1 MGMGTDWNLDLA
13 VLPNELKLLLLFV
26 KNESEGSQTPYVEEL
41 FNGTD
46 WNLFLELARHHRV
59 YPYIFNQV
67 KTMDSRVPSD
77 VVQELRHDYQRNT
90 FHMLRL
96 SGEMEQFCQLLSD
109 NKIKVLQLK
118 GPALAA
124 DLYND
129 LSKRTCSDLD
139 VLISMDDLDQTHE
152 LLTNGG
158 YVRDEYF
165 STVLNDWKWRH
176 HHMTYFHTQKKIKLE
191 IHWRL
196 NPGPSFEPDFSK
208 LWARKRLSTLTSSP
222 VYMLGHEDLFMF
234 LVSHGARHGWSRL
247 RWLVDMD
254 RILRIHHGWG
264 KLGFLLKKYQLKH
277 VGGQALLLSSELLG
291 TPIPIELSSLAA
303 RKRPKQLAQET
314 LFYIKQMIHLHKEPL
329 PDDVAKY
336 HKRHLFNLMSF
347 QLKLL
352 HVLSFLYPYPMDVEI
367 MPLPKS
373 LHFLYFP
380 LRPFLWVW
388 RKTRKQAWL

>member
-1 MGMGTDWNLDLA
+1 MGTDWNLDLT

-26 KNESEGSQTPYVEEL
+26 KNESEGSKTRYQEDL
-41 FNGTD
+41 FMGTD

-67 KTMDSRVPSD
+67 KTMDSVVPSY
-77 VVQELRHDYQRNT
+77 VIQELRHEYQRNT
-90 FHMLRL
+90 FQMLRL
-96 SGEMEQFCQLLSD
+96 SGEMEQFCKLLSD
-109 NKIKVLQLK
+109 NEIKVLLLK

-139 VLISMDDLDQTHE
+139 VLISIDDLDKTHE
-152 LLTNGG
+152 LLVNGG
-158 YVRDEYF
+158 YIRDEYF
-165 STVLNDWKWRH
+165 STVLNDWRWRH
-176 HHMTYFHTQKKIKLE
+176 HHMTYFHPQKKIKLE

-196 NPGPSFEPDFSK
+196 NPGPSFEPAFSE

-222 VYMLGHEDLFMF
+222 VYMLGYEDLFMF

-247 RWLVDMD
+247 RWLLDMD

-291 TPIPIELSSLAA
+291 TPIPVELNALAVG
-303 RKRPKQLAQET
+303 KRPKQLAQET

-336 HKRHLFNLMSF
+336 HKRHLFTLMSF

-352 HVLSFLYPYPMDVEI
+352 YVLSFLYPYPMDVEI

-380 LRPFLWVW
+380 LRPFLWIW

>member
-1 MGMGTDWNLDLA
+1 MGTDWNLDLA

-26 KNESEGSQTPYVEEL
+26 KNESEGSKTRYQEDL
-41 FNGTD
+41 FMGTD

-67 KTMDSRVPSD
+67 KTMDRVVPSY
-77 VVQELRHDYQRNT
+77 VMQELRHEYQRNT

-96 SGEMEQFCQLLSD
+96 SGEMEQFCKLLSD
-109 NKIKVLQLK
+109 NEIKVLLLK

-139 VLISMDDLDQTHE
+139 VLISIDDLDETHE
-152 LLTNGG
+152 LLVNGG
-158 YVRDEYF
+158 YMRDEYF
-165 STVLNDWKWRH
+165 STVLNDWRWRH
-176 HHMTYFHTQKKIKLE
+176 HHMTYFHPQKKIKLE

-196 NPGPSFEPDFSK
+196 NPGPSFEPAFSE

-222 VYMLGHEDLFMF
+222 VYMLGYEDLFMF

-247 RWLVDMD
+247 RWLLDMD

-291 TPIPIELSSLAA
+291 TPIPVELNALADG
-303 RKRPKQLAQET
+303 KRPKQLAQET

-336 HKRHLFNLMSF
+336 HKRHLFTLMSF

-352 HVLSFLYPYPMDVEI
+352 YVLSFLYPYPMDVEI

-380 LRPFLWVW
+380 LRPFLWIW